1 MTPAETR
8 ELAEAL
14 AINLS
19 DAARTGNQFVLLATH
34 LQVKRVL
41 EERIPD
47 LPTTTETPKVK
58 GKDTPPLKTRRKPCR
73 SR

>member
-19 DAARTGNQFVLLATH
+19 EATRTGNQFVILATH

-47 LPTTTETPKVK
+47 LSITAETPKVECE
-58 GKDTPPLKTRRKPCR
+58 DTTPPKTRRKSCR

>member
-19 DAARTGNQFVLLATH
+19 EAARTGNQFVFLATH

-47 LPTTTETPKVK
+47 LPKTIETPKVEVK
-58 GKDTPPLKTRRKPCR
+58 SSTPIKFKRRPCR
-73 SR
+73 NQ